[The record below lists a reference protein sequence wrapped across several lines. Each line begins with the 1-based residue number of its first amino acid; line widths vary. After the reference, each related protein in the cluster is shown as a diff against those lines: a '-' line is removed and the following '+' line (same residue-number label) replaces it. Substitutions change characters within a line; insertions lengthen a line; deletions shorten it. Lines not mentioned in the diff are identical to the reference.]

1 MGTVGVARSDGPG
14 QRIHDVADP
23 ASGRVDSFPVP
34 GALSASTRAARI
46 RALGYGATASIFATA
61 SHRLSPQ
68 APYQASPKAW
78 VDAFVDGSEGTWGT
92 GPGVDQVWWRLPAAF
107 PTEFMSGVNLSFQG
121 VGQGARL
128 VSLTVQTWPYS
139 GLTGTVV
146 IDIGALR
153 TEIPVS
159 VAAEHVIDIA
169 FAHGGGFMDARIF
182 WRPGMIDFVWKR
194 GAMRRGLTAP
204 A

>member
-23 ASGRVDSFPVP
+23 AGGQLSSFPVP
-34 GALSASTRAARI
+34 GALRASTRAARI
-46 RALGYGATASIFATA
+46 RQLGYGATASIFGTA

-68 APYQASPKAW
+68 APYQANPKAW
-78 VDAFVDGSEGTWGT
+78 VDAFEGTWGA
-92 GPGVDQVWWRLPAAF
+92 GPGNDQVWWRLPATF
-107 PTEFMSGVNLSFQG
+107 PTEFMSGINLNFQG

-139 GLTGTVV
+139 GMTGTVV

-153 TEIPVS
+153 TEIPIS

-169 FAHGGGFMDARIF
+169 FVHGGGFMDARIF

-204 A
+204 GA

>member
-1 MGTVGVARSDGPG
+1 MGTLGAVRSDDGPG

-23 ASGRVDSFPVP
+23 ASGRLDSFPVP
-34 GALSASTRAARI
+34 GTLNASTRAARI
-46 RALGYGATASIFATA
+46 RALGYGAPASIFGTA

-68 APYQASPKAW
+68 APYQANPKAW
-78 VDAFVDGSEGTWGT
+78 VDAFDGTWGA
-92 GPGVDQVWWRLPAAF
+92 GPGSDQVWWRLPATF
-107 PTEFMSGVNLSFQG
+107 ETEFMSGINLNFEG
-121 VGQGARL
+121 VGAGARL
-128 VSLTVQTWPYS
+128 ASLTVQTWPYS

-153 TEIPVS
+153 TEVAIS

-169 FAHGGGFMDARIF
+169 FVHGGGPMDVRIF

-204 A
+204 GP

>member
-1 MGTVGVARSDGPG
+1 MGTSEAVRSDGPG

-23 ASGRVDSFPVP
+23 ASGLVNSFPIP

-46 RALGYGATASIFATA
+46 RQLGFGATASVFGTA

-68 APYQASPKAW
+68 APYQANPRAW
-78 VDAFVDGSEGTWGT
+78 VDAVDADWST
-92 GPGVDQVWWRLPAAF
+92 GPGNDQVWWRLPATF
-107 PTEFMSGVNLSFQG
+107 PTEFMSGINLNFQG

-128 VSLTVQTWPYS
+128 LSLVVQTWPY
-139 GLTGTVV
+139 TGMTGVVV

-159 VAAEHVIDIA
+159 VTAEHVIDIA
-169 FAHGGGFMDARIF
+169 VVHGGGFMDARIF
-182 WRPGMIDFVWKR
+182 WRPGIFDFVWKR
-194 GAMRRGLTAP
+194 GAMRRGLSAP
-204 A
+204 GA

>member
-1 MGTVGVARSDGPG
+1 MGTSQAVRSDGPA

-23 ASGRVDSFPVP
+23 ASGVVASFPVP
-34 GALSASTRAARI
+34 GTLRASTRAARI
-46 RALGYGATASIFATA
+46 RRLGYGATAAVFGTA

-68 APYQASPKAW
+68 APYQANPKAW
-78 VDAFVDGSEGTWGT
+78 VDAFEGSWSA
-92 GPGVDQVWWRLPAAF
+92 GPGNDQVWWRLPATF
-107 PTEFMSGVNLSFQG
+107 PTEFMSGINLNFQG

-128 VSLTVQTWPYS
+128 LSLTVQTWPYP
-139 GLTGTVV
+139 GMTGVVV

-169 FAHGGGFMDARIF
+169 VVHGGGFMDARIF

-204 A
+204 GA

>member
-1 MGTVGVARSDGPG
+1 MGTTGMARSDGPG
-14 QRIHDVADP
+14 QRIHDVSDP
-23 ASGRVDSFPVP
+23 ASGQLNSFPVP
-34 GALSASTRAARI
+34 GTLSASTRAARI
-46 RALGYGATASIFATA
+46 RQLGYGATASIFGTA

-68 APYQASPKAW
+68 APYQSSPKAW
-78 VDAFVDGSEGTWGT
+78 VDAFEGSWGA
-92 GPGVDQVWWRLPAAF
+92 GPDSDQVWWRLPATF
-107 PTEFMSGVNLSFQG
+107 STEFMSGINLNFQA

-153 TEIPVS
+153 TEIPIS
-159 VAAEHVIDIA
+159 VAAEHIIDIA
-169 FAHGGGFMDARIF
+169 FVHDGAFMDTRIF

-194 GAMRRGLTAP
+194 GALRRGLTAP
-204 A
+204 GA